1 VTELRVLVVTG
12 ALAEAEVRRHT
23 EGLSHKVDVHA
34 LPVSVAAFITPG
46 YAAKQLGGLNLDG
59 YDMILLPGS
68 VNGDVSPVEQAT
80 GVPTFK
86 GPIHAAD
93 LPLVIRDDLELSRTE
108 PADEQVMGVIQSRA
122 LEDIEE
128 VEREWRRVL
137 SDRGGLVLGS
147 RGWRLPVGPGFP
159 MRVAAEIVNAPLL
172 DPVEVTKR
180 AAYYESMGA
189 DIIDIG
195 MLARDPKP
203 ESIQGIVE
211 AVRRATDMPI
221 SIDSLEPAEI
231 LAALDLG
238 VDLVLSLDAGNIE
251 EVAPMLGDAAA
262 VVLPTNMREGVLPR
276 NACERV
282 EMMSVNMAL
291 AREHGAEKIIA
302 DLVVEP
308 LLRPGLM
315 EALKAY
321 QLFHAE
327 EPRTPILFGLGN
339 VSELIDAD
347 STGVIAA
354 VSALAAEVG
363 ADMLH
368 VPEYSVKNRG
378 GVREAVEASRMMF
391 LAERRGTLPKDL
403 GVDLLVLKEKRWVEE
418 AIKDY
423 PEAEKIQGT
432 PENGFSPDRKGW
444 FRIAVD
450 RERAEIAAIH
460 YPPGEEEPD
469 IVVKGRDSRTI
480 YQTIIRRELV
490 SKLDHAAYLGKE
502 LEKAHIALVLGRSYV
517 QERPL
522 FNGLSPP

>member
-1 VTELRVLVVTG
+1 MRVLVVTG

-23 EGLSHKVDVHA
+23 EGLSHSVDVHA
-34 LPVSVAAFITPG
+34 LPVTVAAFITPG
-46 YAAKQLGGLNLDG
+46 YAAKQLGGLDLSS

-108 PADEQVMGVIQSRA
+108 PADVQVAGVIRSKA
-122 LEDIEE
+122 IEE
-128 VEREWRRVL
+128 IEAVDRDWRRVL
-137 SDRGGLVLGS
+137 EEKGGLVLGA
-147 RGWRLPVGPGFP
+147 GDWRVPVGPGFP

-172 DPVEVTKR
+172 DLGDVTNR
-180 AAYYESMGA
+180 AAYYASQGA
-189 DIIDIG
+189 DLIDIG
-195 MLARDPKP
+195 MLAHDSRPG
-203 ESIQGIVE
+203 SIPGIVD
-211 AVRRATDMPI
+211 AVRRATEMPI
-221 SIDSLEPAEI
+221 SIDSLDPKEI
-231 LAALDLG
+231 GAAVDSG

-282 EMMSVNMAL
+282 EMMLQNIAL
-291 AREHGAEKIIA
+291 AREHGAENIIA

-321 QLFHAE
+321 QLFHSE
-327 EPRTPILFGLGN
+327 EPRTPILFGIGN

-354 VSALAAEVG
+354 VAALAAEVG

-378 GVREAVEASRMMF
+378 GVREAVAASRMMF

-403 GVDLLVLKEKRWVEE
+403 GVDLLVLKEKRWAEE
-418 AIKDY
+418 PYRDH
-423 PEAEKIQGT
+423 PEAEKIQGA
-432 PENGFSPDRKGW
+432 PETGFSPDRKGW
-444 FRIAVD
+444 FKIAID
-450 RERAEIAAIH
+450 RELGEIAAIH
-460 YPPGEEEPD
+460 YPQGEEEPD
-469 IVVKGRDSRTI
+469 VVVKGRDSRAI
-480 YQTIIRRELV
+480 YQTIIREDLV

-522 FNGLSPP
+522 FSGLSRL

>member
-1 VTELRVLVVTG
+1 MRVLVVTG

-23 EGLSHKVDVHA
+23 EGLSHSVDVKA
-34 LPVSVAAFITPG
+34 LPVTVAAFITPG
-46 YAAKQLGGLNLDG
+46 YAAKQLGGLDLSG

-93 LPLVIRDDLELSRTE
+93 LHLVIRDDVVLSRTA
-108 PADEQVMGVIQSRA
+108 PADALVADVIRSKA
-122 LEDIEE
+122 LEEIEAVDRDWSRILE
-128 VEREWRRVL
+128 E
-137 SDRGGLVLGS
+137 RGGLVLG
-147 RGWRLPVGPGFP
+147 RGERKVPVGPGFP

-172 DPVEVTKR
+172 EPDEVTRR
-180 AAYYESMGA
+180 AAYYASQGA
-189 DIIDIG
+189 DLIDVG
-195 MLARDPKP
+195 MLARDPRP
-203 ESIQGIVE
+203 ESIHGIVE
-211 AVRRATDMPI
+211 AVRRATELPI
-221 SIDSLEPAEI
+221 SVDSLEPKEI
-231 LAALDLG
+231 VAAVDLG

-276 NACERV
+276 NSGERV
-282 EMMSVNMAL
+282 EMMHQNMAL

-327 EPRTPILFGLGN
+327 EPRTPILFGIGN

-354 VSALAAEVG
+354 VAALAAEVG

-391 LAERRGTLPKDL
+391 LAESRGTLPKDL
-403 GVDLLVLKEKRWVEE
+403 GVDLLVLKEKRWAEE
-418 AIKDY
+418 PYREY
-423 PEAEKIQGT
+423 PEAEQIQGA
-432 PENGFSPDRKGW
+432 PETGFSPDSKGW
-444 FRIAVD
+444 FKIAVD
-450 RERAEIAAIH
+450 RELEEIAAIH

-469 IVVKGRDSRTI
+469 VVVKGRDSRAI
-480 YQTIIRRELV
+480 YQTIIRGGLV

-522 FNGLSPP
+522 FSGLSRL

>member
-1 VTELRVLVVTG
+1 MRVLLVTG

-23 EGLSHKVDVHA
+23 EGLSHSFEVHA
-34 LPVSVAAFITPG
+34 LPVTVAAFITPG
-46 YAAKQLGGLNLDG
+46 YAAKQLGGLDLSSF
-59 YDMILLPGS
+59 DMILLPGAVS
-68 VNGDVSPVEQAT
+68 GDVSPVEEAT
-80 GVPTFK
+80 GVPTYK

-93 LPLVIRDDLELSRTE
+93 LPLVMRDDIELSRTE
-108 PADEQVMGVIQSRA
+108 PADVFIADTLRSKA
-122 LEDIEE
+122 IEE
-128 VEREWRRVL
+128 IEAADRDWRRVL
-137 SDRGGLVLGS
+137 EERGGLVLG
-147 RGWRLPVGPGFP
+147 RAERRVPVGPGFP

-172 DPVEVTKR
+172 EPVQVTRR

-189 DIIDIG
+189 DLIDIG
-195 MLARDPKP
+195 MLAHDPRP

-231 LAALDLG
+231 VAAVGLG

-251 EVAPMLGDAAA
+251 EAAPLLGDTAA
-262 VVLPTNMREGVLPR
+262 VVLPTNIREGVLPR
-276 NACERV
+276 DAGERV
-282 EMMSVNMAL
+282 EMMHRNIAL
-291 AREHGAEKIIA
+291 ARENGVENIIA

-327 EPRTPILFGLGN
+327 EPETPILFGIGN

-347 STGVIAA
+347 STGVLATVA
-354 VSALAAEVG
+354 ALATEVG

-418 AIKDY
+418 PY
-423 PEAEKIQGT
+423 RGHPEAETIKGA
-432 PENGFSPDRKGW
+432 PETGFSPDRKGW

-450 RERAEIAAIH
+450 RGLGEIAAVH
-460 YPPGEEEPD
+460 YPLGEKEPD
-469 IVVKGRDSRTI
+469 VVVKGGDSREI
-480 YQTIIRRELV
+480 YQTIIKEGLV
-490 SKLDHAAYLGKE
+490 SNLDHAAYLGRE
-502 LEKAHIALVLGRSYV
+502 LEKAYIALVLGRSYV

-522 FNGLSPP
+522 FDGLSRL